1 MTTVYLLLLLLLLA
15 VYFVVM
21 IAAGKHCGPVSPLM
35 GWLVGLGYFTV
46 APLALITLHG
56 GYRLPELFEVG
67 ASWGEVDLSSARFFF
82 PYLTVWV
89 SLLGALAVVALFLPG
104 SQPTEWWRH
113 IDVGRLQKG
122 TSASI
127 AMMFAGWALMVWLVG
142 GLQEFLVSHWYS
154 RAEELVARH
163 GDVFVLWNH
172 LTQANEIVFASAAV
186 LHTATG
192 IFRCQMRWRFTF
204 LIWLIMLLEVVVS
217 GNRIF
222 LAIYLLAVVV
232 TLTFERRWRVFAAL
246 LALAPVLVFVFSM
259 WSSVRHNLAELGKSS
274 SAYLEGDSRDDLMSS
289 LINVTEGMNV
299 LLLLHIV
306 DDYGTRADYL
316 HGLTYARAAISLV
329 PRQLLPAK
337 PHNFTALMAERYLP
351 NVETS
356 LNATAIG
363 EMYANFGPLTL
374 FLFPVLTGAII
385 ALSQWSCGGAE
396 RHPLVHVILFVVLL
410 WAARS
415 TLEDNFVLFLLC
427 FFLLRLFRIERRLT
441 ARNRCEAG
449 NGNLAKATI

>member
-1 MTTVYLLLLLLLLA
+1 MTTVYMLLLA
-15 VYFVVM
+15 VLLAAYIPVV
-21 IAAGKHCGPVSPLM
+21 IAAGRHCGPISPLM

-56 GYRLPELFEVG
+56 GYRLPELFDVG
-67 ASWGEVDLSSARFFF
+67 ASWGDVDLSSARFFF
-82 PYLTVWV
+82 PYLTVWL

-104 SQPTEWWRH
+104 SQPSAWWRD

-122 TSASI
+122 TAVSM
-127 AMMFAGWALMVWLVG
+127 AMMFAGWAMLIWLVG
-142 GLQEFLVSHWYS
+142 GVEEFLVSHWYS
-154 RAEELVARH
+154 RTEELVARN

-172 LTQANEIVFASAAV
+172 LTMANQIVFCSASV
-186 LHTATG
+186 LHTVTG
-192 IFRCQMRWRFTF
+192 IFRRAMRWRFTF
-204 LIWLIMLLEVVVS
+204 LIWLVLLVEVVVT

-222 LAIYLLAVVV
+222 MAIYLLAVVV
-232 TLTFERRWRVFAAL
+232 TLGFEKRWRVFAAL
-246 LALAPVLVFVFSM
+246 LAFAPVLVFVFSM
-259 WSSVRHNLAELGKSS
+259 WSSVRHNLSALGKSS
-274 SAYLEGDSRDDLMSS
+274 GDYMESDARSDTMAS

-299 LLLLHIV
+299 LLLMHIV
-306 DDYGTRADYL
+306 DDYGPRADYL
-316 HGLTYARAAISLV
+316 DGLTYARAVISLV

-374 FLFPVLTGAII
+374 FLFPVLTGAMVG
-385 ALSQWSCGGAE
+385 LSRWSGGSAA
-396 RHPLVHVILFVVLL
+396 RRPLVHVILFVVLL

-427 FFLLRLFRIERRLT
+427 FFLIRLFRIERRL
-441 ARNRCEAG
+441 AAG
-449 NGNLAKATI
+449 AQRETGTGILAKATG